1 MKTKWTTIQ
10 GTVLVAA
17 IFCTL
22 SASRAWAGP
31 PLSTST
37 FTPAYPA
44 GPSYDAAVASLPG
57 LGLLPDGTD
66 DRCSTNGE
74 RTSCWSPRPSTSLAG
89 GVHLRGPPSWR
100 QGNMLGALSVVALAN
115 EAAGIAKAQCDF
127 QDGLID
133 GAEIEAAFENS
144 KIIHA
149 DLGLHDDKLDAHDL
163 EMQEQFIIQAKLD
176 TLLSRQLEVI
186 RLLHTPDGR
195 RSSNCR
201 RYRGALHLEFRLIS
215 RDIRTDPPRSVA
227 GLERAH
233 PAAPQAPLQECV
245 GLRPRRPRVAD
256 DGSLLLVVVTKECRM
271 TGMRALAFVLV
282 GVIAMLLGV
291 AARAQGIDDGTEDQ
305 LRR

>member
-1 MKTKWTTIQ
+1 MKTRWTTIQ
-10 GTVLVAA
+10 VTVLVAA
-17 IFCTL
+17 ILCTL
-22 SASRAWAGP
+22 SASGVWAGP
-31 PLSTST
+31 PLSMST

-74 RTSCWSPRPSTSLAG
+74 ADLLLVTSTFNIVGAAEFVCEALPVGAKEICF
-89 GVHLRGPPSWR
+89 
-100 QGNMLGALSVVALAN
+100 GALSIVALAN

-163 EMQEQFIIQAKLD
+163 EMQEQFIIVQAKLD

-186 RLLHTPDGR
+186 RLLHTPDGQ
-195 RSSNCR
+195 RSSN
-201 RYRGALHLEFRLIS
+201 
-215 RDIRTDPPRSVA
+215 V
-227 GLERAH
+227 
-233 PAAPQAPLQECV
+233 PACNGGPC
-245 GLRPRRPRVAD
+245 
-256 DGSLLLVVVTKECRM
+256 TWNFK
-271 TGMRALAFVLV
+271 
-282 GVIAMLLGV
+282 
-291 AARAQGIDDGTEDQ
+291 
-305 LRR
+305 